1 MIRIA
6 VVGASGFV
14 GTALVDRLC
23 ESTLE
28 IVPLIHTSGN
38 AMALARRGLALR
50 SLDLLN
56 PGEVNAALQGVTH
69 VVNCSRGSNEVM
81 VQGLRNLLRAC
92 RKNGVRRFVHLSSV
106 AVYGDPPPVES
117 VIEGA
122 QANPERGS
130 YGWIKLKQDDMIAAA
145 AREGLSSIALC
156 PPNISGP
163 GSYFLVS
170 LVDALRGGTFAL
182 LEDGATPCNLVDV
195 TNMVRAI
202 ELALDSGPGD
212 GRRVFVTDDDD
223 ATWGSVIDAL
233 MPLTGGTKRPLSVPR
248 EALAQRS
255 TGSGSRSYS
264 VIRSLKHIFSSDV
277 RQAIRKDPLWAKL
290 DVGLRTTVATLGRP
304 LEDKLRLLIEGPVAV
319 PKVDGRSPISPLS
332 RQQLRGV
339 RHSCSL
345 AKKVLFYRPSYTGKE
360 SMNAFSRWYRAQ
372 HGMNNPMWPM
382 LQQLQ
387 S

>member
-1 MIRIA
+1 MTRIA

-14 GTALVDRLC
+14 GTALVDRLY
-23 ESTLE
+23 ESALE
-28 IVPLIHTSGN
+28 VVPLIHTSGN

-56 PGEVNAALQGVTH
+56 PNDVDAALQGVTH
-69 VVNCSRGSNEVM
+69 VVNCSRGSNDVM

-117 VIEGA
+117 ATEEA
-122 QANPERGS
+122 RANPERGS
-130 YGWIKLKQDDMIAAA
+130 YGWIKLKQDDMVAAVA
-145 AREGLSSIALC
+145 TQGLSSIALC

-163 GSYFLVS
+163 GSHFLVS
-170 LVDALRGGTFAL
+170 LVDALRQGTFAL

-195 TNMVRAI
+195 TNLVRAI
-202 ELALDSGPGD
+202 ELALDSGPSD
-212 GRRVFVTDDDD
+212 GRRVFVTDDDE
-223 ATWGSVIDAL
+223 ATWGSVIDTL
-233 MPLTGGTKRPLSVPR
+233 MPLTGGTRRPLSVAR
-248 EALAQRS
+248 EVMAQRS
-255 TGSGSRSYS
+255 AGSGSQSYS
-264 VIRSLKHIFSSDV
+264 VIHSLKHVFSSDV
-277 RQAIRKDPLWAKL
+277 RLAMRKDPLWAKL
-290 DVGLRTTVATLGRP
+290 DVGLRTAVATLGRP
-304 LEDKLRLLIEGPVAV
+304 LEDKLRLLIEGPVRVSKADRR
-319 PKVDGRSPISPLS
+319 PPISALS

-345 AKKVLFYRPSYTGKE
+345 AKKLLCYRPPYTGKE

-372 HGMNNPMWPM
+372 HGMNTPMWPM

-387 S
+387 T